1 MIWRPFEPVLQLHG
15 NCHGEVWIEK
25 RCEKTR
31 DRVGNARWNMT
42 DHEEANVFVA
52 DRDKKSPLLRGKCI
66 NSTVTRGDLAH
77 QLNFD
82 GVLTGK
88 LDNRCSKSTI
98 L

>member
-25 RCEKTR
+25 RCEETR

-42 DHEEANVFVA
+42 DHEEANVYVA

-98 L
+98 F